1 MANPFLND
9 KAMKDAARDGWAAP
23 TRPARSTPLGGASG
37 LGRFG
42 AGPNSRSPITGGPI
56 TGGPNSS
63 GPITSGPITDGPI
76 TDGPV
81 STWHSQVMTVGGTIT
96 ATGVLLVLL
105 LASAAIG
112 WASAPQSQTGQVTG
126 FPGLALIGILVGFAC
141 AIAVHFRPMWAKFL
155 GPIYALGYG
164 FFLGVISRAYE
175 SYQHGIVLQAVGATV
190 AVFAAML
197 FLYKT
202 RIIKVTDRFRRI
214 VIGATMGLM
223 AFYAISFV
231 IFLFTGG
238 SSGGNFLNSTSLF
251 SIGFSI
257 FAAGLAAMM
266 LAVDFDFIEK
276 GAKQGMPKGMEWYA
290 AFGLVTTIVW
300 LYLELLR
307 LLSKLQRR

>member
-9 KAMKDAARDGWAAP
+9 KAMDEAARDGWAAP
-23 TRPARSTPLGGASG
+23 DGATRSTPIGSPAAAS
-37 LGRFG
+37 
-42 AGPNSRSPITGGPI
+42 AGPIAAGGI
-56 TGGPNSS
+56 HS
-63 GPITSGPITDGPI
+63 GPYAGPI

-81 STWHSQVMTVGGTIT
+81 STWNSKVMTVGGTIS
-96 ATGVLLVLL
+96 ATGVLFVLL
-105 LASAAIG
+105 LASAAVG
-112 WASAPQSQTGQVTG
+112 WMSSSSQADGGQVRG
-126 FPGLALIGILVGFAC
+126 FPTLAIVGILVGFGC
-141 AIAVHFRPMWAKFL
+141 AIAVHFKPMWAKVL
-155 GPIYALGYG
+155 GPLYALGYG
-164 FFLGVISRAYE
+164 FFLGIISRAYE

-223 AFYAISFV
+223 AFYFISFM
-231 IFLFTGG
+231 IFMFTGR
-238 SSGGNFLNSTSLF
+238 SGGGSFLNSTSLF

-276 GAKQGMPKGMEWYA
+276 GAKAGMPKGMEWYA